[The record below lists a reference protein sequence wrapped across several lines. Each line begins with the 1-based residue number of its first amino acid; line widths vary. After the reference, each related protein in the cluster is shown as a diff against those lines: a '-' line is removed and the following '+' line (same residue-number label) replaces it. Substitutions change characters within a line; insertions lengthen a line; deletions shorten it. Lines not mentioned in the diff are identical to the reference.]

1 MNLTNYITTTE
12 LRTKSAELV
21 KMLKQGVG
29 LSLIH
34 RSKIIGKISPQLP
47 EAPPIKDIRVLEK
60 LLKDIL
66 PGKIINRGERK
77 KRYRQYLKERYGKS
91 IS

>member
-1 MNLTNYITTTE
+1 MDLTNYITTTE

-21 KMLKQGVG
+21 KLLKQGVG

-34 RSKIIGKISPQLP
+34 RSKIIGKISPQLQ
-47 EAPPIKDIRVLEK
+47 EMPPIKDIKILEK
-60 LLKDIL
+60 SLKDIL
-66 PGKIINRGERK
+66 PGKNITKRERER
-77 KRYRQYLKERYGKS
+77 RYAQHLKERYGKS